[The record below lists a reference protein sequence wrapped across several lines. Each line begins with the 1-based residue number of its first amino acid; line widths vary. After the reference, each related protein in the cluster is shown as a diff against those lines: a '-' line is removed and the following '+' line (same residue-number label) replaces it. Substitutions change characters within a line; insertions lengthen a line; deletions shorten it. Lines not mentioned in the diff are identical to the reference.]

1 MKNNRY
7 IKNVLILF
15 AFIFV
20 LAGVLQYSN
29 HVQAASAKLN
39 KKSATMWVGDTLQLK
54 VSNTKNKVKWSS
66 NKKSVA
72 TVSTKGKVKAKK
84 SGKAVITAKVG
95 NKKLKCN
102 ITVRKTELSAKT
114 ITIAYGKNTPL
125 KLNYPK
131 KKVAWSSSDTRIAYA
146 DGKKIY
152 AKSVGDA
159 VITAKCNGKSYTCKI
174 KVVSG
179 ETDTLTENG
188 VYTSKEK
195 VALYI
200 HTYNKLPNNFI
211 TKDEARALGWPG
223 GSLLSYAPYKCIGGD
238 RYSNYEGTLPK
249 KSGRIYY
256 ECDIDTL
263 GALQRGAKRIVYSND
278 GLIYYTEDHYE
289 TFQLLY
295 K

>member
-7 IKNVLILF
+7 IKNILILF
-15 AFIFV
+15 TFIFV
-20 LAGVLQYSN
+20 LAGILHYSN
-29 HVQAASAKLN
+29 NVQAVSAKLN
-39 KKSATMWVGDTLQLK
+39 KKSVTMWVGDTLQLK
-54 VSNTKNKVKWSS
+54 VSNTKDKVKWSS

-114 ITIAYGKNTPL
+114 ITITYGKNTPL

-146 DGKKIY
+146 DGKNVY

-174 KVVSG
+174 TVVSG
-179 ETDTLTENG
+179 ETEAFTENG
-188 VYTSKEK
+188 IYTSKGK

-200 HTYNKLPNNFI
+200 HTYNKLPGNFI
-211 TKDEARALGWPG
+211 TKDEAKALGWEG

-238 RYSNYEGTLPK
+238 RYSNYEGTLPQ
-249 KSGRIYY
+249 KSGRVYY

-263 GALQRGAKRIVYSND
+263 GALQRGAKRLVYSND
-278 GLIYYTEDHYE
+278 GLIYYTEDHYA
-289 TFQLLY
+289 TFEALY